1 MYIERTNN
9 MNDSKNEIN
18 NHKVFVGLDIGT
30 TKIVCL
36 VGKKNEHGKLEVL
49 GYGKSKSLG
58 VKRGVVANIVQT
70 IESIENALK
79 EAKEKTNLEIINV
92 AVGIAGQ
99 HIRSMQHIDY
109 IIREDS
115 EKYINEED
123 IEKLVSN
130 VKKLKLEP
138 GEEIIHVL
146 AQEYKIDNESNI
158 LQPEGMCGS
167 KLEANFHVVAGQI
180 SAMNNITRC
189 VEDAGLN
196 VADIH
201 LEPLASLESTVTE
214 EERDAGVVLVDIGGG
229 TTDIAIFKDKIIRH
243 TAVIPFGGN
252 IITNDIKEGCSIIE
266 KQAEQLKLKFGSALP
281 SENNENEIVSIP
293 GLKGHDPKE
302 ISVKNLSKI
311 IKARL
316 EEILNDVNKEIK
328 LYQDSNHQRNK
339 LIAGIVLT
347 GGGANLKHIKQLCE
361 YITGMPTR
369 IGFANEYLDHT
380 SPDELSS
387 PIYATSV
394 GLVLR
399 YMNNKKMISSKERVN
414 LDDSESKDFFGKWA
428 EKFLTGAGRIG
439 SLFANEDIN
448 EKNNEN

>member
-1 MYIERTNN
+1 MEDLN
-9 MNDSKNEIN
+9 NEI
-18 NHKVFVGLDIGT
+18 KTDQIYVGLDIGT

-36 VGKKNEHGKLEVL
+36 VGRKNEFGKLEIL
-49 GYGKSKSLG
+49 GYGRSKSLG

-70 IESIENALK
+70 IESIQTALN
-79 EAKEKTNLEIINV
+79 EAKEKTNIKIQDV

-115 EKYINEED
+115 EKYIDDND
-123 IEKLVSN
+123 TRKLVDN
-130 VKKLKLEP
+130 VKKLRLEP

-146 AQEYKIDNESNI
+146 AQEYKIDNEANI
-158 LQPEGMCGS
+158 LKPEGMCGS

-189 VEDAGLN
+189 VKDAGLN

-243 TAVIPFGGN
+243 TAVVPFGGN

-293 GLKGHDPKE
+293 GLRGHEPKE
-302 ISVKNLSKI
+302 ISIKNLSKI

-316 EEILNDVNKEIK
+316 EEILNDVNKEIR

-361 YITGMPTR
+361 YVTGLPTR
-369 IGFANEYLDHT
+369 IGYANEYLDHS

-394 GLVLR
+394 GLVMR
-399 YMNNKKMISSKERVN
+399 YMNNKIKITNYKSNEP
-414 LDDSESKDFFGKWA
+414 DDLSQDKDFFGTWA
-428 EKFLTGAGRIG
+428 EKFLSGAEKLG
-439 SLFANEDIN
+439 SMFANEN
-448 EKNNEN
+448 TKKNNDN